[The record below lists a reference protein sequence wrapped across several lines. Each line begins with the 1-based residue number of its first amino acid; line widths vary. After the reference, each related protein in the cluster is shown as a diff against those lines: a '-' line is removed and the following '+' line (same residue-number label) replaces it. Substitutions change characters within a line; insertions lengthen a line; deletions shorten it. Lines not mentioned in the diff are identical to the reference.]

1 MSCLYILNINHLL
14 VISFGNISSHSIDFF
29 CYVLGSLCCEKL
41 LSLISSY
48 LFVFAFI
55 SFALG
60 GKPPKNI
67 IMIYV
72 KVFYLCSLLR
82 VLWFQV
88 LHLGF

>member
-1 MSCLYILNINHLL
+1 MSCFYILNINPLL
-14 VISFGNISSHSIDFF
+14 VLSFGNISSHSIDCF

-48 LFVFAFI
+48 LLIFAFI

-67 IMIYV
+67 TMIYV
-72 KVFYLCSLLR
+72 K
-82 VLWFQV
+82 
-88 LHLGF
+88 